1 MAPKKAKEK
10 NTSPAKK
17 RNASAGPAGAP
28 GEEAHPTTTNT
39 VNASFYQAI
48 RDDIATFVGNPIF
61 ADVMETPPIGIKDGA
76 MQVLT
81 ITLGRKGN

>member
-10 NTSPAKK
+10 KTSPAKN

-28 GEEAHPTTTNT
+28 SEEAQPTTTNT

-76 MQVLT
+76 MQALT
-81 ITLGRKGN
+81 VTLGRKGN